1 MWCFTK
7 KLCIRHDAWMGMWCW
22 WSCWSP
28 VAHSC
33 GLLNHSSSF
42 CGGMFKLNAKFD
54 ADLLLYL
61 LSHFKEAATHYMH
74 SLDSVYRPHW
84 LVQWSHHCSHMCIP
98 LQSPWQPDDI
108 DVMQTILII
117 LTMAGLFP
125 GRPHNTPQNTI
136 GKMIFIILPLFI
148 DDETELQT
156 NYIIC
161 LSSYN

>member
-1 MWCFTK
+1 M
-7 KLCIRHDAWMGMWCW
+7 LLW
-22 WSCWSP
+22 WSCQLP

-33 GLLNHSSSF
+33 SLLNHLNSF
-42 CGGMFKLNAKFD
+42 HGGMFNLNAKFD
-54 ADLLLYL
+54 ADSLLY
-61 LSHFKEAATHYMH
+61 SVMPNAVATEYTW
-74 SLDSVYRPHW
+74 LTQWCLPPHW
-84 LVQWSHHCSHMCIP
+84 PVQGSRHCSHLHIS
-98 LQSPWQPDDI
+98 LHAPWLPGHI
-108 DVMQTILII
+108 NVMQTVLIM